1 MLKLQNTLSGQV
13 EEFRPLKGNLV
24 RMYACGPT
32 VYNYVH
38 IGNFRTF
45 VFVDLLRR
53 YLLYLG
59 YDVLHVMNITDID
72 DKIIKRSVETGKS
85 LREYTSE
92 YLQAFLE
99 DLDHLNI
106 QRPEKMPNAT
116 DHIPEMVALIDK
128 LKDQGH
134 IYTSDGSVYFNIAT
148 FPDYGKL

>member
-1 MLKLQNTLSGQV
+1 MLKLQNTLSGQL

-59 YDVLHVMNITDID
+59 YEVLHVMNITDID
-72 DKIIKRSVETGKS
+72 DRIIKKSVEAGS
-85 LREYTSE
+85 RY
-92 YLQAFLE
+92 A
-99 DLDHLNI
+99 NI
-106 QRPEKMPNAT
+106 PANTCRLLSKT
-116 DHIPEMVALIDK
+116 L
-128 LKDQGH
+128 
-134 IYTSDGSVYFNIAT
+134 TT
-148 FPDYGKL
+148 

>member
-1 MLKLQNTLSGQV
+1 MLKLQNTLSGQL
-13 EEFRPLKGNLV
+13 EEFNPADDNRV

-53 YLLYLG
+53 YLIYLG
-59 YDVLHVMNITDID
+59 YEVDHVMNITDID

-85 LREYTSE
+85 LRDYRKQ
-92 YLQAFLE
+92 YLDAFLE

-106 QRPEKMPNAT
+106 QRPERMPRAT
-116 DHIPEMVALIDK
+116 DHIPEMVDLINR
-128 LKDQGH
+128 L
-134 IYTSDGSVYFNIAT
+134 
-148 FPDYGKL
+148 